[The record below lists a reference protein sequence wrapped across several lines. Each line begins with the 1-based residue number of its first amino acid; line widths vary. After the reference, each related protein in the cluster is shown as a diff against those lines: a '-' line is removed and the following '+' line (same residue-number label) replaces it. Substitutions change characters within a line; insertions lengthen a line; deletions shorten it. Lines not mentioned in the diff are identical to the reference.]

1 MHESSVESIE
11 LELTLLVRR
20 ITSFSSNKK
29 LGDLD
34 RSAYLLLNQI
44 AASGTAGIKT
54 LSEQLHLDISTVSR
68 QTAALESKGYVRKT
82 PDPQDRR
89 AYLFH
94 NSEQG
99 NEALSVYRQRRLSR
113 MSEMLQH
120 WDEEELQRFGELLRK
135 FNESL
140 CN

>member
-1 MHESSVESIE
+1 MHESSIESIE
-11 LELTLLVRR
+11 LELTLLARR

-34 RSAYLLLNQI
+34 RSAYLLLGHI
-44 AASGTAGIKT
+44 ASIGTVGIKT
-54 LSEQLHLDISTVSR
+54 LAEQLHLDISTVSR
-68 QTAALESKGYVRKT
+68 QTAALEQKGYVRKS

-94 NSEQG
+94 NSELG
-99 NEALSVYRQRRLSR
+99 NEALVTYKQRRLSR
-113 MSEMLQH
+113 ISDRLKD
-120 WDEEELQRFGELLRK
+120 WNEEELERFGELLRK